1 MCGVVVQWL
10 YTPIPDGIASPGADL
25 FSELP
30 LPSGKLLRK
39 MLDCHGVPWD
49 ALYNVRKGWVRF
61 DDDGFDLEVGGTPA
75 FILPCRDGD
84 KIVDLAA
91 WAGDQLATW
100 KLTPAPAFCLGDL
113 GEIFNPATYFAGGGL
128 RIHRGAREWLRAG
141 CEGIVILRP
150 KLCYPYLKHA
160 PRVVCSD
167 EEVGAPRAQAQQG
180 ADARHPYFCRKHFA

>member
-1 MCGVVVQWL
+1 MVV
-10 YTPIPDGIASPGADL
+10 YPNSRRDCKSGADL

-84 KIVDLAA
+84 KIVDLSRMGRRPV
-91 WAGDQLATW
+91 GDV
-100 KLTPAPAFCLGDL
+100 
-113 GEIFNPATYFAGGGL
+113 E
-128 RIHRGAREWLRAG
+128 
-141 CEGIVILRP
+141 
-150 KLCYPYLKHA
+150 
-160 PRVVCSD
+160 
-167 EEVGAPRAQAQQG
+167 
-180 ADARHPYFCRKHFA
+180 ADAGAGILPRRPRRRLQPCNVFCRRRSPYS